1 MLKIFIKLA
10 AVALVASFGTIVSA
24 DTWTLDSENSKLAF
38 GSIKKDKIGE
48 VHSFE
53 RISGT
58 VSDTG
63 AVAINIDL
71 TSVQTNIEIRDTRM
85 VEHVFKGMADASLA
99 AQIDMAAVSAL
110 GLGETTVID
119 VAGTLSLVGTNVDIE
134 TEMFVARLSESTVV
148 VTTNDMI
155 FLNLESAGIDASV
168 TKLMEIAKL
177 PSITRTSP
185 VTLRLVFNSEM
196 TKAEVAPA
204 APAAQTVF
212 AGDVK
217 KGKKIFK
224 KCKAC
229 HSMKPG
235 KNGVGPSLHS
245 IIGKQSGAADGYKYS
260 KAMKG
265 ANITWDAANLNTYL
279 TKPKTLVPGTK
290 MSFGGLKK
298 AKDIENLLSYIQ
310 AESK

>member
-1 MLKIFIKLA
+1 MLKSYLK
-10 AVALVASFGTIVSA
+10 VATIAFVASIGTIASA
-24 DTWTLDSENSKLAF
+24 DTWTLDNANSKLAF

-48 VHSFE
+48 VNSFE

-58 VSDTG
+58 VSDSG
-63 AVAINIDL
+63 AVAISIDL
-71 TSVQTNIEIRDTRM
+71 TSVQTNIEKRDARM
-85 VEHVFKGMADASLA
+85 LEHVFKGMADASLA

-110 GLGETTVID
+110 GVGETTVID

-134 TEMFVARLSESTVV
+134 PEMFVARLSESTVM

-155 FLNLESAGIDASV
+155 FLNLEAAGIDASV

-177 PSITRTSP
+177 PGITRTSP
-185 VTLRLVFNSEM
+185 VTLRLVFNSDM
-196 TKAEVAPA
+196 KKAEVAPA
-204 APAAQTVF
+204 ADTQTAF
-212 AGDVK
+212 AGDMK

-245 IIGKQSGAADGYKYS
+245 IIGKHSGAADGYKYS

-265 ANITWDAANLNTYL
+265 ANVTWDAANLNTFL

-298 AKDIENLLSYIQ
+298 AKDIENLLTYIQ